1 MTKSIATA
9 LVILLLVLLLWVMLQ
24 SSDISIMVNGHRLV
38 GPARLAVEGWGL
50 VVAIVALSCVA
61 ILLAFVF
68 AGFGLVVLGT
78 LLLAGLFATWLA
90 FPFLLPLLIPLF
102 VVWVFVAVARAGR
115 KSGP

>member
-1 MTKSIATA
+1 MTKSSAIAV
-9 LVILLLVLLLWVMLQ
+9 VILLLALLLWLTFQ
-24 SSDISIMVNGHRLV
+24 SGDISIMVNGHRLV

-50 VVAIVALSCVA
+50 LVAIVALSCMA

-78 LLLAGLFATWLA
+78 LLLAGLLATWLA

-102 VVWVFVAVARAGR
+102 VVWVFVAAARAGR
-115 KSGP
+115 KAGP